1 MRETERKA
9 ERYAKDK
16 SSFGSDFHD
25 CKKSFEYGADYMLA
39 RILDFMMNFQDGNG
53 EFPLYNYVGNVRTA
67 MEE

>member
-1 MRETERKA
+1 MRETEKKA

-16 SSFGSDFHD
+16 SNFGSDFRD

-39 RILDFMMNFQDGNG
+39 RVLDFMMNFQDGNG
-53 EFPLYNYVGNVRTA
+53 GFPLYNYVGNVRTA

>member
-1 MRETERKA
+1 MREIERKA

-16 SSFGSDFHD
+16 SNFGCDFLD
-25 CKKSFEYGADYMLA
+25 CKNSFEYGADYMLA
-39 RILDFMMNFQDGNG
+39 RVLDFMMNFQDENG